1 MPGTGLKAIL
11 GYVSAVRWCLV
22 HVEVASVALP
32 LWQKTQG
39 EAT

>member
-1 MPGTGLKAIL
+1 MSLLSGGT
-11 GYVSAVRWCLV
+11 VSLV

-39 EAT
+39 EAA